1 MMLLSP
7 VPGAIIL
14 LVGGSLLAQC
24 LDPTLPAANTSSS
37 WTNSADDQIRY
48 GDGSIVRVVLLL
60 SHSHGASSDDVAFAC
75 GFFCGAPC
83 DRKSF
88 LFGVFLVGTN
98 DSTGGVAAAAAAP
111 PPAVMVWSANR
122 DRPVG
127 DNATL
132 QLSDAGDLVLRDA
145 GGAFVWSTNTSAGHA
160 VAGVRLSDSGNLV
173 LFDDSGSPVWQSF
186 DHPADVLLPGQY
198 LRPGMRLTANFSAAN
213 FSEGSLYVTAR
224 NNAMAGFV
232 GHDPPQ
238 LYFTAPVSDTM
249 DDTLANITFLNGSI
263 SAFGRSPSSSSEILI
278 PLPVAHSVQYI
289 RVESDGHMRLYGW
302 NSSSWVI
309 MYEVLQKYIA
319 GGDCEYPMA
328 CGSYGI
334 CSGAG
339 NCSCPSEIHSS
350 PIYRDRPGLGCK
362 LATPISCRNVRGI
375 EMVELPNVT
384 YFNYNGSGAIIR
396 DKVTRSDCLSGCV
409 ANCSCKAA
417 YFKLR
422 MNDTN
427 GTCFLQSQLFS
438 LHKLQTTA
446 PSLYNSRAFIK
457 LNNITFAERVR
468 PMKKTFG
475 TGILVG
481 IIIGTV
487 SLLFSIALL
496 IRMRTRRERVDGEH
510 IEHLPGMPRKFS
522 FEELKVVTGDF
533 SSKIGEGASGTVFEG
548 KIEDENIAVKRL
560 DSVGRRKEEFLTE
573 VQTIGS
579 IHHVNLVRMIGFCAE
594 KNHRLLVY
602 EYMPNG
608 SLDRWIFDGKDGRP
622 LDWPT
627 RHKIVSDIARGL
639 CYLHEGCRQR
649 IVHLDIKPQNIL
661 LDDQF
666 NAKISDF
673 GVAKLVDKDKSRV
686 MTRMRGTPGY
696 LAPEWLTSTI
706 TEKADVYSF
715 GVVVLEIICGR
726 RNLDHSQPE
735 EALHLMSLLQE
746 SARNDK
752 LLDMI
757 DHRMDD
763 MQLHSEDV
771 MHMMHLAMWCLQ
783 LHSNRR
789 PSMSTVLRVLEDAA
803 TMQEDIDF
811 NFVVTNSSI
820 FNEGIMGESNLPSA
834 SLLSGPR

>member
-1 MMLLSP
+1 
-7 VPGAIIL
+7 
-14 LVGGSLLAQC
+14 
-24 LDPTLPAANTSSS
+24 
-37 WTNSADDQIRY
+37 
-48 GDGSIVRVVLLL
+48 
-60 SHSHGASSDDVAFAC
+60 
-75 GFFCGAPC
+75 
-83 DRKSF
+83 
-88 LFGVFLVGTN
+88 
-98 DSTGGVAAAAAAP
+98 
-111 PPAVMVWSANR
+111 
-122 DRPVG
+122 
-127 DNATL
+127 
-132 QLSDAGDLVLRDA
+132 
-145 GGAFVWSTNTSAGHA
+145 
-160 VAGVRLSDSGNLV
+160 
-173 LFDDSGSPVWQSF
+173 
-186 DHPADVLLPGQY
+186 
-198 LRPGMRLTANFSAAN
+198 
-213 FSEGSLYVTAR
+213 
-224 NNAMAGFV
+224 
-232 GHDPPQ
+232 
-238 LYFTAPVSDTM
+238 
-249 DDTLANITFLNGSI
+249 
-263 SAFGRSPSSSSEILI
+263 
-278 PLPVAHSVQYI
+278 
-289 RVESDGHMRLYGW
+289 MRLYGW

-309 MYEVLQKYIA
+309 MYEVLQKYTPAATASTRWLVAAMASALVPGIA
-319 GGDCEYPMA
+319 VAHQRFIPLQ
-328 CGSYGI
+328 ST
-334 CSGAG
+334 
-339 NCSCPSEIHSS
+339 EIGQVS
-350 PIYRDRPGLGCK
+350 D
-362 LATPISCRNVRGI
+362 LATPISCWDVRGI

-384 YFNYNGSGAIIR
+384 YFNYNGSGAIMR
-396 DKVTRSDCLSGCV
+396 DKVMQSDCLSGCV

-510 IEHLPGMPRKFS
+510 IEHLPGMPRKFI
-522 FEELKVVTGDF
+522 TGDF

-548 KIEDENIAVKRL
+548 KIEDENIVVKRL
-560 DSVGRRKEEFLTE
+560 DSVGRRKEEFLIE

-594 KNHRLLVY
+594 KNHRLL
-602 EYMPNG
+602 MD
-608 SLDRWIFDGKDGRP
+608 LDEKDGRP
-622 LDWPT
+622 LDWST

-639 CYLHEGCRQR
+639 CYLHKGCKQR

-673 GVAKLVDKDKSRV
+673 GVAKLVDKDRSRV

-696 LAPEWLTSTI
+696 MAPEWLTSTI

-735 EALHLMSLLQE
+735 EALHLMSLLQD

-771 MHMMHLAMWCLQ
+771 MHMMHLAMWCL
-783 LHSNRR
+783 
-789 PSMSTVLRVLEDAA
+789 
-803 TMQEDIDF
+803 
-811 NFVVTNSSI
+811 
-820 FNEGIMGESNLPSA
+820 
-834 SLLSGPR
+834 

>member
-1 MMLLSP
+1 MMLLSA

-60 SHSHGASSDDVAFAC
+60 SHSHGASSDDDAFAC

-88 LFGVFLVGTN
+88 LFGVFLVSTN
-98 DSTGGVAAAAAAP
+98 STGGVAAAAAAP
-111 PPAVMVWSANR
+111 PPVVVWSANR
-122 DRPVG
+122 DRPVR

-145 GGAFVWSTNTSAGHA
+145 VGAFVWSTNTSAGHA
-160 VAGVRLSDSGNLV
+160 VTGVRLSDSGNLV

-198 LRPGMRLTANFSAAN
+198 LRPGMRLTANASAAD
-213 FSEGSLYVTAR
+213 FSEGSLYVSVG
-224 NNAMAGFV
+224 NNAMSGFV

-249 DDTLANITFLNGSI
+249 DTLANTMDAPVSI

-278 PLPVAHSVQYI
+278 SLPVAHSVQYI

-362 LATPISCRNVRGI
+362 LATPISCRDVRGI

-384 YFNYNGSGAIIR
+384 YFNYNGSGAIMR

-438 LHKLQTTA
+438 LHKLQGIYQVEQYHFCRK
-446 PSLYNSRAFIK
+446 SSSYEK
-457 LNNITFAERVR
+457 DVR
-468 PMKKTFG
+468 
-475 TGILVG
+475 
-481 IIIGTV
+481 
-487 SLLFSIALL
+487 
-496 IRMRTRRERVDGEH
+496 D
-510 IEHLPGMPRKFS
+510 
-522 FEELKVVTGDF
+522 
-533 SSKIGEGASGTVFEG
+533 
-548 KIEDENIAVKRL
+548 
-560 DSVGRRKEEFLTE
+560 
-573 VQTIGS
+573 
-579 IHHVNLVRMIGFCAE
+579 
-594 KNHRLLVY
+594 
-602 EYMPNG
+602 
-608 SLDRWIFDGKDGRP
+608 
-622 LDWPT
+622 
-627 RHKIVSDIARGL
+627 
-639 CYLHEGCRQR
+639 
-649 IVHLDIKPQNIL
+649 
-661 LDDQF
+661 
-666 NAKISDF
+666 
-673 GVAKLVDKDKSRV
+673 
-686 MTRMRGTPGY
+686 
-696 LAPEWLTSTI
+696 
-706 TEKADVYSF
+706 
-715 GVVVLEIICGR
+715 
-726 RNLDHSQPE
+726 
-735 EALHLMSLLQE
+735 
-746 SARNDK
+746 
-752 LLDMI
+752 
-757 DHRMDD
+757 
-763 MQLHSEDV
+763 
-771 MHMMHLAMWCLQ
+771 
-783 LHSNRR
+783 
-789 PSMSTVLRVLEDAA
+789 
-803 TMQEDIDF
+803 
-811 NFVVTNSSI
+811 
-820 FNEGIMGESNLPSA
+820 
-834 SLLSGPR
+834 